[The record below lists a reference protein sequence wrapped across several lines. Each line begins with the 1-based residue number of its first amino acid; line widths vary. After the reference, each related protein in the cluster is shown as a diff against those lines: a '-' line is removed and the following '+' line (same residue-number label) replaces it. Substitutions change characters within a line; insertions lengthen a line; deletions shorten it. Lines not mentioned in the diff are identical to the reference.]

1 MRRISVNISDII
13 EFEIRRRR
21 AIAWVVG
28 VCVAITLALVALDW
42 AVTYRRATD
51 IGAIRRLFNMARE
64 DSLASWYAVTVTCL
78 AALTGWLI
86 WAAARRV
93 SQRGRTV
100 GWLVVALFL
109 TWMTVDD
116 GAAVH
121 ERLGTAFELTREEGT
136 AGGGSL
142 TRLAESFPSYGWQ
155 LLLMPQ
161 FVLVGV
167 FTLAFLWRTS
177 SGPLVRGLA
186 LAALGC
192 LAIAVGIDFMEGLDP
207 EHPANLQAWLARR
220 PWLARLSAPDY
231 KTPLESVVHFGKVIE
246 EAIEIIGMTL
256 LWAVLLDQLIL
267 TASRVRIRVAG

>member
-1 MRRISVNISDII
+1 MI
-13 EFEIRRRR
+13 EFEIHRRR
-21 AIAWVVG
+21 AIAWVAG
-28 VCVAITLALVALDW
+28 ICAAITLALVALDW
-42 AVTYRRATD
+42 AVTYRRGTD

-86 WAAARRV
+86 WAVARRV
-93 SQRGRTV
+93 GPRGRAV
-100 GWLVVALFL
+100 GWLIVALFL

-121 ERLGTAFELTREEGT
+121 ERLGTAFELTQEEAT
-136 AGGGSL
+136 VAGGGSL
-142 TRLAESFPSYGWQ
+142 TRLSESFPSYGWQ
-155 LLLMPQ
+155 FLLMPQ
-161 FVLVGV
+161 FVLLGV

-192 LAIAVGIDFMEGLDP
+192 LATAVGIDFMEGLDT

-220 PWLARLSAPDY
+220 PWLASLSAPDY
-231 KTPLESVVHFGKVIE
+231 KTPLESVVHFGKVLE
-246 EAIEIIGMTL
+246 EAIEITGMTL
-256 LWAVLLDQLIL
+256 LWAVLLDHLVII
-267 TASRVRIRVAG
+267 ASRVRIRVAG